1 MRTVDPVKH
10 EEKRQEILVAAKRC
24 FVRHGLRGASIAG
37 ICTEAGISPGH
48 LYHYF
53 ESKDAILQA
62 IVEAVLERNAEQF
75 SQTAANSDALA
86 ALMVV
91 SAQSKVRN
99 DDGTNGLIL
108 EMLAEAERSPVIARL
123 VQEHSRGMQK
133 LLADFLRRGQ
143 TQREIDPSLDIEAAA
158 ALLVGIIDS
167 FVLTAVHN
175 PALDPALTTEMLR
188 VLIAR
193 FLTVPIRTG
202 THD

>member
-10 EEKRQEILVAAKRC
+10 EEKRQEILAAAKRC

-75 SQTAANSDALA
+75 SRTAANSDALA
-86 ALMVV
+86 ALMVA

-143 TQREIDPSLDIEAAA
+143 AQREIDPSLDIEAAA

-193 FLTVPIRTG
+193 FLTAPITTG
-202 THD
+202 THV